1 MVTKRRWLR
10 VERALAR
17 SVVGAPL
24 SSNACERAARR
35 RLVRPVS
42 PVARV
47 RIGLLC
53 RCEDYV
59 HRVGRTGRAGAT
71 GHAVTLFTKNENQ
84 HARELQSILQVCE
97 LSEKPGLLV
106 SASRSRRKH
115 AALLQRYR
123 AEARLGLS
131 SRRRRPPPSCATL
144 VRVAWSYAASKPE
157 AIARI
162 REARGQGA
170 AVDQAQ
176 DGRRQAVW
184 PWHIG
189 PTHAGCIESHV

>member
-1 MVTKRRWLR
+1 MRIRAAGCASGVVTKRRWLR

-17 SVVGAPL
+17 SVVGALL

-115 AALLQRYR
+115 AALCCNGIAQ
-123 AEARLGLS
+123 
-131 SRRRRPPPSCATL
+131 
-144 VRVAWSYAASKPE
+144 KP
-157 AIARI
+157 
-162 REARGQGA
+162 G
-170 AVDQAQ
+170 
-176 DGRRQAVW
+176 
-184 PWHIG
+184 
-189 PTHAGCIESHV
+189 